1 MTPEAATAPELVVKT
16 EAAVAVVADPAV
28 AVVGPAVAVVG
39 PAVAVV
45 GPAVAVVADPAVDVD
60 ALAVAVPVEPHE
72 RPPGVLGE
80 IPLAL
85 IICGVGSGLVVIALH
100 HFRWGNLLIA
110 GSLLAG
116 AMFRLVLPTRRA
128 GLLAVRARFT
138 DVITMCVM
146 GVGLMVLALVTST

>member
-16 EAAVAVVADPAV
+16 EAAVAVVAD
-28 AVVGPAVAVVG
+28 